1 VQQFSVDVQRE
12 LAGSLAVT
20 VSYVGARGDHLPLG
34 GTANTAVNINQLDPK
49 HPTTLGTTALNQSVP
64 NPFFGNPAFAGTALG
79 TQANTTRGQLLRPF
93 PQFGNISMFQTSEGV
108 NRYNAGVVELSKRM
122 SHGWAGR
129 FSYTYSVMKDNQVGE
144 SNFYTNNGVGGPV
157 NNYNYDATLPAC
169 GGSLSRVDKYSQK
182 CFDPLVDYT
191 NSVLDVPHRVILAP
205 IVRIPSPAAKTGL
218 ANWLG
223 AGWTAAAI
231 FNIQS
236 GYPIGVSQSNSTSNL
251 LGNGQRPNLV
261 QGVDLATAGD
271 QAARLASA
279 DHPSAAWLNAAAFA
293 TAAANTFG
301 NAPRVITD
309 VRTPIQTETDLSV
322 AKNFSLAGARQ
333 VQVKIEVIN
342 LFNQVQVR
350 GNQMNTTQGNSA
362 FGTIVSQGGFM
373 RTTQIMFRY
382 SF

>member
-1 VQQFSVDVQRE
+1 MFVRHFRLPSSPTATTWFDAARTSNVVVSFPSVPYNIGARRRLDSEGESTNTFAVQRIP
-12 LAGSLAVT
+12 SLPPLV
-20 VSYVGARGDHLPLG
+20 RGLPC
-34 GTANTAVNINQLDPK
+34 AA
-49 HPTTLGTTALNQSVP
+49 
-64 NPFFGNPAFAGTALG
+64 PF
-79 TQANTTRGQLLRPF
+79 
-93 PQFGNISMFQTSEGV
+93 
-108 NRYNAGVVELSKRM
+108 
-122 SHGWAGR
+122 R
-129 FSYTYSVMKDNQVGE
+129 FVRLYDNQVGE
-144 SNFYTNNGVGGPV
+144 SNFYTNNGVGAPV
-157 NNYNYDATLPAC
+157 NNFNYDAAAPAC
-169 GGSLSRVDKYSQK
+169 SSALSRVDKYSQK
-182 CFDPLVDYT
+182 CFDPMVDYT
-191 NSVLDVPHRVILAP
+191 YSVLDVPHRVILAP
-205 IVRIPSPAAKTGL
+205 IVRIPSPASTDGW

-236 GYPIGVSQSNSTSNL
+236 GYPIGVLQSNSTSNL

-261 QGVDLATAGD
+261 PGVDLATSGD

-279 DHPSAAWLNAAAFA
+279 DHPSAAWLNAAAFS
-293 TAAANTFG
+293 TAPANTFG

-309 VRTPIQTETDLSV
+309 VRTPIQTETDMSV
-322 AKNFSLAGARQ
+322 AKNINLAGSTQ
-333 VQVKIEVIN
+333 IQLKVEVIN

>member
-1 VQQFSVDVQRE
+1 
-12 LAGSLAVT
+12 
-20 VSYVGARGDHLPLG
+20 
-34 GTANTAVNINQLDPK
+34 
-49 HPTTLGTTALNQSVP
+49 
-64 NPFFGNPAFAGTALG
+64 
-79 TQANTTRGQLLRPF
+79 
-93 PQFGNISMFQTSEGV
+93 
-108 NRYNAGVVELSKRM
+108 M

-129 FSYTYSVMKDNQVGE
+129 FSYTYSLLKDNQVGE
-144 SNFYTNNGVGGPV
+144 TNFYTNNGAGGPI
-157 NNYNYDATLPAC
+157 NSYNYDASMPAC
-169 GGSLSRVDKYSQK
+169 ASSLSRVDKYSQK

-191 NSVLDVPHRVILAP
+191 YSVLDVPHRFILAP
-205 IVRIPSPAAKTGL
+205 IVNLPSPAARSGL

-231 FNIQS
+231 FNFQS

-251 LGNGQRPNLV
+251 LGNLQRPNLV
-261 QGVDLATAGD
+261 PGVDLATAGD
-271 QAARLASA
+271 QPSRLASS
-279 DHPSAAWLNAAAFA
+279 DHPSAAWLNPAAFS
-293 TAAANTFG
+293 TAPGNTFG

-309 VRTPIQTETDLSV
+309 VRTPVQTETDLSV
-322 AKNFSLAGARQ
+322 SKNFRLTGNKA

-373 RTTQIMFRY
+373 RTTQVMFRY